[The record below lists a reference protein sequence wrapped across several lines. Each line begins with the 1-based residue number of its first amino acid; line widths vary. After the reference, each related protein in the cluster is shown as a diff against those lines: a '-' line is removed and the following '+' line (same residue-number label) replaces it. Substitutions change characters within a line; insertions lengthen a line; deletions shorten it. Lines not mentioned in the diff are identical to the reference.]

1 MLRPFFVAGE
11 AGSGKTTKLME
22 RAVVLGGELLSGP
35 HQSALAIAVM
45 HGARKHLQV
54 TLRRSCQSMPVT
66 ISTIHSFSLKIINRW
81 RRSLGLSLPITIC
94 ESSIGL
100 AELNG
105 RTHATFDEVMQLAC
119 RLLESG
125 TVRNTVAESH
135 PFVLVDEFQDCT
147 GDTLRFVQALGNSTR
162 LLLAADHFQM
172 LTATGEGCPAV
183 DWVEDLRKKN
193 RIDYEE
199 LTKCNRT
206 DVLALLRAARALR
219 DDVRATE
226 CTVPVYYGQTP
237 EQLAYRMV
245 ERFMGWGG
253 KKPITETCALI
264 ALSLDDIQLSKLM
277 NSFKGQLARRT
288 QRQVDWSQ
296 ETSQEREQKQLF
308 EELGITSP
316 GGQWFAKK
324 KLLGTQASCISEDV
338 VRFCRLRGVEEIP
351 QDLVMQFAR
360 LAIHNT
366 RAFSKGSPRFQVL
379 TVHGAKNRE
388 FGHVFIFWGYKKS
401 GWPAEEQRRLLYN
414 AVTRAKLDCTV
425 LFLGDA
431 EKAVQTP

>member
-11 AGSGKTTKLME
+11 AGSGKTTKLMK

-54 TLRRSCQSMPVT
+54 TLRRFCQSMPVT
-66 ISTIHSFSLKIINRW
+66 ISTIHSFSLKIANRW

-100 AELNG
+100 AQLNG

-125 TVRNTVAESH
+125 TVRNTLAESH

-193 RIDYEE
+193 RIEYEE

-206 DVLALLRAARALR
+206 DVPAILRAARALR

-316 GGQWFAKK
+316 GGQWFSKK

-351 QDLVMQFAR
+351 QDLVMQFHACP
-360 LAIHNT
+360 N
-366 RAFSKGSPRFQVL
+366 
-379 TVHGAKNRE
+379 
-388 FGHVFIFWGYKKS
+388 
-401 GWPAEEQRRLLYN
+401 
-414 AVTRAKLDCTV
+414 
-425 LFLGDA
+425 
-431 EKAVQTP
+431 